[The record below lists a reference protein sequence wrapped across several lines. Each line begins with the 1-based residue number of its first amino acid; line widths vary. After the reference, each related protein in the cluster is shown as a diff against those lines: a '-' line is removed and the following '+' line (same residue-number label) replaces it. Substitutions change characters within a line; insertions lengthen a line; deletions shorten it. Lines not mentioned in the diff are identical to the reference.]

1 VRVDFDYFWLCA
13 LEPPGSASAGLPFS
27 PVQPVLDAKRSL
39 RCGCSSRWLGLVQTS
54 SGWTG
59 PTSMVVPPRVIRR
72 GTPLPRWS
80 HQPHLWS
87 STAPIYAKAPSHVNL
102 KFAT

>member
-39 RCGCSSRWLGLVQTS
+39 RCGCSSRWLGLASPNFLWMDWTDQHGRATS
-54 SGWTG
+54 RDKTRHPSAE
-59 PTSMVVPPRVIRR
+59 MVASAALVEFDRSDLCK
-72 GTPLPRWS
+72 GT
-80 HQPHLWS
+80 
-87 STAPIYAKAPSHVNL
+87 
-102 KFAT
+102 